1 MHLAITN
8 ANIITLDANIPR
20 ASAILILNGTIAAIG
35 DDSIIESVAIPN
47 LVHIDASG
55 KTIVPGFVES
65 HTHPLMTGI
74 RMNSGINCGT
84 PPSRTIADLV
94 TLMGEFAESKN
105 SEVIQG
111 HSYDDSLIQDNRHLT
126 RFDLDEVST
135 TRPVIVTHISGHL
148 AYGNSMALKMAGV
161 SSDSPDPD
169 GGVIDRTE
177 YGDPTGVFYESATR
191 LILRLA
197 GSPDVNECI
206 AGLEWAGKRLV
217 QTGVTTI
224 HDVGSGHH
232 ETSFR
237 AYDLA
242 GKSDKFPIRT
252 YLAASYGGLA
262 GRYGELDAVPTL
274 ARTGLTTGFGSEQ
287 LKAGILKI
295 VHDGSLQGHSGAL
308 TEGYHDHQTETGIQ
322 IWSQDTL
329 NEVTEQALLAG
340 WQVGTHGNGDR
351 AIDSILDAYE
361 RALDRHPTQDHRFRI
376 EHCQT
381 VREDQ
386 LDRMAELNVAAS
398 FFNLHVY
405 YWGDR
410 HRDRFLGPN
419 RGERIS
425 PLKGA
430 LDRGILFGCHSDWWV
445 TPVDPLFNV
454 HVAVNRQTRGGE
466 KLGPEFVIDP
476 EAALRSMTL
485 DAAALGFEEKI
496 KGSLSVGK
504 LGDLVV
510 LSDDPLAINPA
521 NIDEIEVEQTVING
535 KIVYDRAVEGGSRK
549 DERNSRNPDLE
560 TSFISH

>member
-1 MHLAITN
+1 M
-8 ANIITLDANIPR
+8 
-20 ASAILILNGTIAAIG
+20 
-35 DDSIIESVAIPN
+35 
-47 LVHIDASG
+47 
-55 KTIVPGFVES
+55 
-65 HTHPLMTGI
+65 
-74 RMNSGINCGT
+74 
-84 PPSRTIADLV
+84 
-94 TLMGEFAESKN
+94 
-105 SEVIQG
+105 
-111 HSYDDSLIQDNRHLT
+111 
-126 RFDLDEVST
+126 
-135 TRPVIVTHISGHL
+135 
-148 AYGNSMALKMAGV
+148 
-161 SSDSPDPD
+161 
-169 GGVIDRTE
+169 
-177 YGDPTGVFYESATR
+177 
-191 LILRLA
+191 
-197 GSPDVNECI
+197 
-206 AGLEWAGKRLV
+206 
-217 QTGVTTI
+217 
-224 HDVGSGHH
+224 
-232 ETSFR
+232 
-237 AYDLA
+237 
-242 GKSDKFPIRT
+242 
-252 YLAASYGGLA
+252 AASYGGLA

-329 NEVTEQALLAG
+329 NEVTEQALLAV

-430 LDRGILFGCHSDWWV
+430 RDRGILFGCHSDWWV